1 MDQDRR
7 FPKAPRKGFSNS
19 IGCCGGGIGK
29 NRNYGGACK
38 KTFGESHGQK
48 RRRKM
53 KTRVVLALA
62 ALSHAP
68 LLVAGDKAAYPK
80 EKVAEFIVEKLD
92 ITSLPSGPRRKKER
106 KLLPITDSR
115 HRGWTKT
122 KLSSRPW
129 AERGDCLSSSRP
141 AALRNLRVRC
151 GAGAKCRRGK
161 DAKCSPPEKE
171 RL

>member
-1 MDQDRR
+1 
-7 FPKAPRKGFSNS
+7 
-19 IGCCGGGIGK
+19 
-29 NRNYGGACK
+29 
-38 KTFGESHGQK
+38 
-48 RRRKM
+48 M

-129 AERGDCLSSSRP
+129 AERGDCLSKFSTSGP
-141 AALRNLRVRC
+141 PEFTCALRS
-151 GAGAKCRRGK
+151 RGK
-161 DAKCSPPEKE
+161 MPARQRRKV
-171 RL
+171 